1 MKKVFRIAALV
12 AACALSLFA
21 CSGPHSSVTVIP
33 PAPEPEPKL
42 VDDPTIPLTIEALAD
57 GTITLENPPST
68 FKYKKND
75 GDFET
80 VAPSGDPPQATIA
93 VATGDK
99 VCLFADGT
107 ENSARGNGSCFLIN
121 CSADF
126 CLYGNVM
133 SLESSSDYQNCA
145 AILADNE
152 FACLFV
158 GNARLK
164 NHATLN
170 IVLPATELTESCYD
184 AMFDLCKLLERA
196 PKLPATNLKEGCY
209 KMMFQDCQ
217 SLVQAPELPAM
228 ELAKDCYR
236 DMFYDCE
243 KLEKAPALPAVK
255 LKKSCY
261 ESMFAGCKS
270 LVKAPALPATELADF
285 CYYSMFDNC
294 VKMTPAPALPATTLA
309 DSCYLDMFIRCKA
322 LTQAPE
328 LPATTLADGCYMQM
342 FCQCDNLT
350 YVKCLA
356 TNISAYQCLLSW
368 MECVPSGGTFVK
380 PRA

>member
-1 MKKVFRIAALV
+1 M
-12 AACALSLFA
+12 
-21 CSGPHSSVTVIP
+21 
-33 PAPEPEPKL
+33 
-42 VDDPTIPLTIEALAD
+42 
-57 GTITLENPPST
+57 ENPPST
-68 FKYKKND
+68 FKYKKNG

-80 VAPSGDPPQATIA
+80 VTPSGDPPQAIIA

-107 ENSARGNGSCFLIN
+107 ENSARGYGSCFLIN

-158 GNARLK
+158 GNERLK

-170 IVLPATELTESCYD
+170 IVLPATELKESCYD
-184 AMFDLCKLLERA
+184 AMFEHCKLLERA
-196 PKLPATNLKEGCY
+196 PKLPATNLKDGCY
-209 KMMFQDCQ
+209 KMMFQDCK
-217 SLVQAPELPAM
+217 SLVQAPDLPAM

-236 DMFYDCE
+236 DMFYGCE

-270 LVKAPALPATELADF
+270 LVKAPDLPATELAAF

-328 LPATTLADGCYMQM
+328 LPAETLADGCYMQM
-342 FCQCDNLT
+342 FCQCDNLA

-368 MECVPSGGTFVK
+368 MEGVPSGGTFVK
-380 PRA
+380 AKGMSDWPTGSVSGIPNGWTVQDSE

>member
-1 MKKVFRIAALV
+1 MK
-12 AACALSLFA
+12 
-21 CSGPHSSVTVIP
+21 
-33 PAPEPEPKL
+33 
-42 VDDPTIPLTIEALAD
+42 
-57 GTITLENPPST
+57 NPPST
-68 FKYKKND
+68 FKYKKNG

-107 ENSARGNGSCFLIN
+107 ENSARGYEYCFLIK

-145 AILADNE
+145 TILADNE
-152 FACLFV
+152 FDSLFI
-158 GNARLK
+158 GNERLK

-170 IVLPATELTESCYD
+170 IVLPATELTESCYE
-184 AMFDLCKLLERA
+184 AMFEHCKLLERA
-196 PKLPATNLKEGCY
+196 PKLPATKLKDKCY
-209 KMMFQDCQ
+209 KMMFQDCK

-228 ELAKDCYR
+228 ELAKECYR
-236 DMFYDCE
+236 DMFYGCE

-255 LKKSCY
+255 LKERCY
-261 ESMFAGCKS
+261 DAMFSGCKS
-270 LVKAPALPATELADF
+270 LVNAPALPATELAGF

-322 LTQAPE
+322 LTQAPV
-328 LPATTLADGCYMQM
+328 LPATTLADSCYMQM
-342 FCQCDNLT
+342 FCQCSNLKIAPVLKAKTLVVSCYEQMFSECANLT
-350 YVKCLA
+350 NVTCLA
-356 TNISAYQCLLSW
+356 TNISANRCLKSW
-368 MECVPSGGTFVK
+368 MEGVPSGGTFVK
-380 PRA
+380 DKGMTGWPTDSVSGIPNGWTVQDAE